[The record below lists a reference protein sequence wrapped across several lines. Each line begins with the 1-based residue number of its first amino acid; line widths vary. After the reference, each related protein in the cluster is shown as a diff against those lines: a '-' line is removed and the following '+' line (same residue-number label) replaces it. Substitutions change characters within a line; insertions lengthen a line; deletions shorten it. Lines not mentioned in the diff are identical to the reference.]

1 MRAGVNSLGGR
12 MYVEDDLR
20 SGWRPLQVA
29 PHPYPKLV
37 DVRVLAI
44 VRRDW
49 QRVWDGKQLKEDS
62 CIKWVSSSGVQVSIL
77 LIL

>member
-1 MRAGVNSLGGR
+1 MNSLGGR

-29 PHPYPKLV
+29 PHPYPQLV
-37 DVRVLAI
+37 DVCVLAI
-44 VRRDW
+44 VRRDR
-49 QRVWDGKQLKEDS
+49 QRVRDGKQLKEDS
-62 CIKWVSSSGVQVSIL
+62 GVEWVSSSRAQISTL